1 MSKVK
6 AGEAYVEVTVEGAGR
21 AEIALGMIRQTAD
34 AVNGSVKKL
43 AASFASLNN
52 LFAFGFRHIS
62 SFSAEFGKT
71 GDVFDK
77 ASARLG
83 ISATALSEYDYA
95 AQRCGAT
102 LGDVESAVK
111 NIQKKLVEA
120 QNGSDGTRKAFEQ
133 LRLSVFDLA
142 ALSPERQFEEV
153 ALAVGSID
161 DPTLR
166 AGAALRLM
174 RDAGQKLTPLFNEGL
189 GASFSDSDAKL
200 GASFSD
206 SDAKLGAGYVDAIT
220 NLKASWQ
227 GLKNARSFDEV
238 SITKLSKNLLT

>member
-1 MSKVK
+1 MSERIK

-174 RDAGQKLTPLFNEGL
+174 RDAGQKLTPLFNEGPQVCE
-189 GASFSDSDAKL
+189 DSVKKRR
-200 GASFSD
+200 D
-206 SDAKLGAGYVDAIT
+206 S
-220 NLKASWQ
+220 
-227 GLKNARSFDEV
+227 ARLFQTPTQNSARLFQTPTRNSERAT
-238 SITKLSKNLLT
+238 STRSRT